1 MKGDGGDNMASFLI
15 ALSVAV
21 LACAFVLAWVLA

>member
-1 MKGDGGDNMASFLI
+1 MVRRTLI

-21 LACAFVLAWVLA
+21 LACFRTSSALMSFVA